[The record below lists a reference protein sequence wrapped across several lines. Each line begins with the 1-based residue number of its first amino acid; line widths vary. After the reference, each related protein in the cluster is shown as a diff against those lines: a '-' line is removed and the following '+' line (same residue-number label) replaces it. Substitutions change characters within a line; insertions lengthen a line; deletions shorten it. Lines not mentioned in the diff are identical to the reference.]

1 MTTKY
6 APKPMFSTDAALERL
21 EPARTEYLEKRQAL
35 EKEHGE
41 LKALRSTLASHRQQA
56 QAAQRQAEEAIRA
69 AKGHETEETIS
80 LQEMAI
86 RKERQIRVVESM
98 VAAQEPAVEL
108 LRIDTYGARVTYEER
123 LKKAREAAGF
133 DQLHERAAALFQ
145 GEEAAPFLRQLPAL
159 LEEIK
164 ENVFSDT
171 VYMATHGVDVSTIT
185 SPRVASAV
193 APWLGDAQRRE
204 VMDKVRKEQMAAI
217 GEIVA
222 QHIPDVEGDALE
234 GANEILKPI
243 EPLSCEAD
251 RRELGSG
258 LAVARRR
265 RELVAQMEEQAA

>member
-6 APKPMFSTDAALERL
+6 APQPMFSTESALERL
-21 EPARTEYLEKRQAL
+21 EPARAEYLEKRKAL
-35 EKEHGE
+35 EEGHRELRE
-41 LKALRSTLASHRQQA
+41 LKSTLSYQRKQA
-56 QAAQRQAEEAIRA
+56 ETANRQAEEAIREA
-69 AKGHETEETIS
+69 RGQETEESIDF
-80 LQEMAI
+80 QDMAI
-86 RKERQIRVVESM
+86 RKERQIRVIESM

-123 LKKAREAAGF
+123 LKKAREAEGF
-133 DQLHERAAALFQ
+133 DQLQERAAALFQ
-145 GEEAAPFLRQLPAL
+145 SEEATPFLRQLPAL

-185 SPRVASAV
+185 SPLVASAV
-193 APWLGDAQRRE
+193 APWLGNAQRRE

-222 QHIPDVEGDALE
+222 QHIPDVDGDALE
-234 GANEILKPI
+234 GGNEILKPI

-251 RRELGSG
+251 RGELGTG

-265 RELVAQMEEQAA
+265 RELIAQMEEQAA